1 LLPWQGVS
9 IHAHCSPAHAHMSEK
24 RIDMKIP
31 PYEQPAATLLY
42 VEDDKLTQ
50 EVVIQ
55 ILQSKFPQI
64 TLHLAENGRAGL
76 DLFAD
81 NRPDIVV
88 TDINMPIINGIQMAK
103 KIKELDNDAQII
115 ILSAADE
122 VDNILETIDIGINHY
137 VLKPISLEKLIAA
150 IERCLDKI
158 SLREQLKQKDEYIRR
173 MAYYDNLTGL
183 PNRQLFSELLHKAVA
198 HAQRHQRLLSVSFL
212 DLDGFKNIN
221 DTHGHLV
228 GDQILKGA
236 ADRLKLCCGR
246 DQDTVARWGG
256 DEFVILLPDLN
267 VPQEAVNVAQKII
280 EAFDKPVIL
289 PDRELAITVSI
300 GISLF
305 PDDGDNG
312 DALIKNADFAM
323 FCAKKKGRNQFHFS
337 TTCDSNKCH

>member
-1 LLPWQGVS
+1 
-9 IHAHCSPAHAHMSEK
+9 ME
-24 RIDMKIP
+24 IP
-31 PYEQPAATLLY
+31 PYEQPTAVLLY
-42 VEDDKLTQ
+42 VEDDKMTQ
-50 EVVIQ
+50 ELVIQ
-55 ILQSKFPQI
+55 ILRSKFPQI
-64 TLHLAENGRAGL
+64 TLLLAENGRIGL

-81 NRPDIVV
+81 KRPDIIV

-103 KIKELDNDAQII
+103 KIRELDNDAQII

-122 VDNILETIDIGINHY
+122 VDNILESIDIGINHY
-137 VLKPISLEKLIAA
+137 VLKPINLDKLIAA

-228 GDQILKGA
+228 GDQLLKGV

-256 DEFVILLPDLN
+256 DEFVILLPDLD
-267 VPQEAVNVAQKII
+267 VPLEAVTVAQKII
-280 EAFDKPVIL
+280 EAFNPPIIL
-289 PDRELAITVSI
+289 PDCELAITISI
-300 GISLF
+300 GISFF
-305 PDDGDNG
+305 PGDGDNG

-323 FCAKKKGRNQFHFS
+323 FCAKKKGRNQLHLS